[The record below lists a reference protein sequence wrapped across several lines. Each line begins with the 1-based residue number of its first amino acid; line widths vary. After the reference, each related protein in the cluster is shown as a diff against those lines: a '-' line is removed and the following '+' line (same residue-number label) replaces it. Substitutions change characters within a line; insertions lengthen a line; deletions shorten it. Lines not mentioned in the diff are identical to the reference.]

1 MTKKSTRS
9 VQARRQEMQARKKRQ
24 RMVTALVV
32 IGSLIGLAGI
42 MFLTRQIT
50 RTTPEDVTLPETLSP
65 PPDADGMAWGP
76 ADAPVVVEEYS
87 DFQ

>member
-9 VQARRQEMQARKKRQ
+9 VQARRQEMQARRKRQ
-24 RMVTALVV
+24 RYITTLVI
-32 IGSLIGLAGI
+32 IGSLVVLTTIIFLA
-42 MFLTRQIT
+42 RQIT
-50 RTTPEDVTLPETLSP
+50 RINPEDVTLPEPLTP

-76 ADAPVVVEEYS
+76 IDAPVVVEEFS

>member
-9 VQARRQEMQARKKRQ
+9 VQARRQEMQARRKRQ
-24 RMVTALVV
+24 RFITTLVI
-32 IGSLIGLAGI
+32 IGSLVVLTTIIFLA
-42 MFLTRQIT
+42 RQIT
-50 RTTPEDVTLPETLSP
+50 QTSPEDVTLPESLEP

-76 ADAPVVVEEYS
+76 TDASVVVEEFS